1 MRIYDIIAEKM
12 HGGELSKEEINFF
25 VEHFASGD
33 IPDYQASAL
42 LMAICLKGMT
52 DEETFFLTVAMLK
65 SGKTIDL
72 SSIPGKKVD
81 KHSTGGVGDKTT
93 LVLGPMLAACGGKFA
108 KMSGRGL
115 GHTGGTI
122 DKLESIPGFKTDLTV
137 EQFIDQVKRIGIAI
151 MSQTDDIVPADKK
164 MYALRDATATVD
176 SIPLIASSIM
186 SKKMADGSDIQ
197 LLDVKYG
204 NGAFM
209 KDLDSARKLA
219 NLMVTLG
226 HKAGLNTSA
235 EITDMSQ
242 PLGYEIGNALEVK
255 EAIKTLKNQGPA
267 DLTEICLHSGTYLL
281 MQAGLA
287 LNKDTARKKLEK
299 CLADGSALDAFKR
312 MVEAQGG
319 DVSFIDSPDKFPNA
333 LYSYDVKALTD
344 GFIQSIDAYDL
355 GLSAMELG
363 AGRAKEGDVI
373 DHAAGITLAKKRGD
387 LVKRG
392 DVLCTLHSERPIVEK
407 VGTHILRDF
416 IIGPI
421 EPGAVPLIEEDI
433 I

>member
-1 MRIYDIIAEKM
+1 
-12 HGGELSKEEINFF
+12 
-25 VEHFASGD
+25 
-33 IPDYQASAL
+33 
-42 LMAICLKGMT
+42 
-52 DEETFFLTVAMLK
+52 
-65 SGKTIDL
+65 
-72 SSIPGKKVD
+72 
-81 KHSTGGVGDKTT
+81 
-93 LVLGPMLAACGGKFA
+93 
-108 KMSGRGL
+108 
-115 GHTGGTI
+115 
-122 DKLESIPGFKTDLTV
+122 
-137 EQFIDQVKRIGIAI
+137 
-151 MSQTDDIVPADKK
+151 
-164 MYALRDATATVD
+164 
-176 SIPLIASSIM
+176 
-186 SKKMADGSDIQ
+186 
-197 LLDVKYG
+197 LDVKYG

-209 KDLDSARKLA
+209 RDLDSARKLA
-219 NLMVTLG
+219 NLMVALG

-255 EAIKTLKNQGPA
+255 EAIKTLKGKGPA

-287 LNKDTARKKLEK
+287 LNKDTARKKLEN
-299 CLADGSALDAFKR
+299 CLADGTAFDALKR

-319 DVSFIDSPDKFPNA
+319 DVSFIDYPDKFPNA
-333 LYSYDVKALTD
+333 LYNYGVQALTD

-373 DHAAGITLAKKRGD
+373 DPTAGITLAKKRGD

-392 DVLCTLHSERPIVEK
+392 DILCTLHSERPIVEE

-416 IIGPI
+416 VIGST
-421 EPGAVPLIEEDI
+421 EPEAVPLIEEDI